1 MSPRK
6 IGYYFVIKI
15 NFLNLLKQS
24 LIVKNK
30 IISGVFMNSRKN
42 QFSPYKR
49 GVGGTFRFIGMVVKN
64 RANNKMEF
72 TLKVGSI

>member
-6 IGYYFVIKI
+6 TGYYFVIKI
-15 NFLNLLKQS
+15 NFPNLLKQS

-42 QFSPYKR
+42 QFSLYKR
-49 GVGGTFRFIGMVVKN
+49 EVGGTFRFIGMVVKN
-64 RANNKMEF
+64 RVNNKMEF